1 MIDDS
6 TTIAPA
12 PIYSVKNTHEK
23 PQGSSFANSTSNQEI
38 QFQVLKQAIH
48 QELVGSLDLAS
59 AEGLT
64 PQQFQEQLKPYVS
77 RSINDCRGELA
88 DGQRERLETELYE
101 EMFGIGPL
109 EKLMADPSV
118 NDILVNH
125 PHEVFIERD
134 GQLELTDVVFADT
147 THLLRIIQRIAS
159 SVGRRIDE
167 VSPMVDA
174 RLPDGSRVNAVI
186 PPLALDGPKLSIR
199 RFAKVHL
206 TLDRLVE
213 NSTMTRPI
221 ADFLKAAVEAR
232 ISVLISG
239 GTGAGK
245 TTLLNALSSCIPDDE
260 RVITIEDSAELI
272 LQHRHVARLE
282 TRPANSEGAGEF
294 TQRDLV
300 RNSLRMRP
308 DRIIVGEVRGVEA
321 FDMLQAMNTGHEG
334 SLTTIHAN
342 DANDAL
348 MRLEMMVAMAGL
360 ELPHEVVRSYIGSGI
375 GIVVQ
380 ISRLKGGLRRVM
392 RVAELNPFQEN
403 GRPSYQLNDVFTFKR
418 DGIDA
423 DGNVRGAF
431 ETSFDAPRAISRFN
445 ELGIDYDAS
454 TFTKL
459 RQKFN
464 RNKGKS

>member
-1 MIDDS
+1 MINESPMTLDVAS
-6 TTIAPA
+6 
-12 PIYSVKNTHEK
+12 PIYSAQSIVETATTA
-23 PQGSSFANSTSNQEI
+23 SSVEV
-38 QFQVLKQAIH
+38 QFQILKQSIH

-64 PQQFQEQLKPYVS
+64 PVQFQEQLKPFIG
-77 RSINDCRGELA
+77 RSIDDRGDEITA
-88 DGQRERLETELYE
+88 PQRARLETELYE

-109 EKLMADPSV
+109 EKLMRDPTV

-125 PHEVFIERD
+125 PHEVFIERA
-134 GQLELTDVVFADT
+134 GQLELTDVVFANAE
-147 THLLRIIQRIAS
+147 HLLQIIQRIAS

-199 RFAKVHL
+199 RFGKVHL

-221 ADFLKAAVEAR
+221 ADFLQAAVQAR

-282 TRPANSEGAGEF
+282 TRPANSEGVGEF

-342 DANDAL
+342 DAHDAL

-360 ELPHEVVRSYIGSGI
+360 ELPHDVVRSYIGSGI
-375 GIVVQ
+375 GLVVQ
-380 ISRLKGGLRRVM
+380 ISRLKGGSRRVM
-392 RVAELNPFQEN
+392 RVAELNPFLDGSKQ
-403 GRPSYQLNDVFTFKR
+403 SYQLSDVFKFKR
-418 DGIDA
+418 TGVDGS
-423 DGNVRGAF
+423 GEVRGTV
-431 ETSFDAPRAISRFN
+431 ETSAEVPRCLNRFS
-445 ELGIDYDAS
+445 ELGIDFDAAIFS
-454 TFTKL
+454 DSVQEKE
-459 RQKFN
+459 
-464 RNKGKS
+464 KS